1 MPMAL
6 VLTSTEFER
15 SNSLVKGLSP
25 LTPREKGVDSN
36 GHSILCGCYNFSI
49 CFKYNRHY
57 IG

>member
-36 GHSILCGCYNFSI
+36 GHIGLCSGYDIGICIKYYCYSFS
-49 CFKYNRHY
+49 
-57 IG
+57 